1 MLTDAQVRQRQDL
14 EYIGVFQIQGDFQ
27 FPENRILAQS
37 RHRFRLWLW
46 PLTPFVVDQTVKE
59 NGQLSIA
66 ELLLRGIIILFQPIT
81 DLSPRD
87 GMIGQRKQSH
97 HLRVVEIKN
106 IANTSNDVVIGHMNT
121 KIDTGIASLY
131 SPS

>member
-37 RHRFRLWLW
+37 RHRFSLWLW

-87 GMIGQRKQSH
+87 WMIGQRKQSH
-97 HLRVVEIKN
+97 HLRVVEIEN